1 MMCYPDLTTCK
12 TRRHELDEMERVLF
26 LKIKEIEGKVSE
38 VDREK
43 KVITTLME
51 MQENWQMVRCE
62 E

>member
-51 MQENWQMVRCE
+51 MQENWQLVRCE

>member
-38 VDREK
+38 VEREK

-51 MQENWQMVRCE
+51 MQENWQLVRCE

>member
-38 VDREK
+38 VEREK